1 MTTISEQVVAEGR
14 SMLRIIAAL
23 NSVHEHDILDQ
34 NRAYRHQ
41 VRKRIQAIVDRNQ
54 EISDKRRHDQK

>member
-1 MTTISEQVVAEGR
+1 MTTISERAVAEDK

-23 NSVHEHDILDQ
+23 NAVHEHDTFDQ

-41 VRKRIQAIVDRNQ
+41 VRKGIQAIVERNQ
-54 EISDKRRHDQK
+54 GISDKRQQDQK